1 MQSSPCNFAI
11 TIKTDRQKLISW
23 WLYMFYLFYL
33 TAFQKLYCAHLTGG
47 CINNSTGMFQKGSD
61 ISQPMGKMNSMWTS
75 GRQYN
80 LFHFDT
86 VCVHILHRAS
96 SSISQPSL
104 CHLPGVLFMRLT
116 PSSVTFVFIPS
127 VTSYSYP
134 RILSA
139 PLLYPERGPWS
150 QQLPVSQKTPLFP
163 PSVFPRLPPHPLPQ
177 HPCGTFPPSPL
188 VHSLLTSAGWGVPL
202 SVGSVRVELSLNW
215 SVEAEFSVS
224 VLGTSVSRLCLCK
237 YDSN

>member
-1 MQSSPCNFAI
+1 MHSWTVAVLIIPLGCF
-11 TIKTDRQKLISW
+11 RKL
-23 WLYMFYLFYL
+23 L
-33 TAFQKLYCAHLTGG
+33 TSHSRWEKWIACELLGVSIVF
-47 CINNSTGMFQKGSD
+47 STS
-61 ISQPMGKMNSMWTS
+61 T
-75 GRQYN
+75 QYV
-80 LFHFDT
+80 F
-86 VCVHILHRAS
+86 I
-96 SSISQPSL
+96 SSILPLLPSVSPL
-104 CHLPGVLFMRLT
+104 CHLPGVLLTRLT

-134 RILSA
+134 RLLSA

-202 SVGSVRVELSLNW
+202 SAGSGRVELSLNW
-215 SVEAEFSVS
+215 SVEAEFSIS
-224 VLGTSVSRLCLCK
+224 VQGMSVSRECLFK

>member
-1 MQSSPCNFAI
+1 MHTWTAAV
-11 TIKTDRQKLISW
+11 LIIP
-23 WLYMFYLFYL
+23 L
-33 TAFQKLYCAHLTGG
+33 G
-47 CINNSTGMFQKGSD
+47 CFRKIPTSHSRW
-61 ISQPMGKMNSMWTS
+61 GKINSMWTS
-75 GRQYN
+75 VRQYN

-86 VCVHILHRAS
+86 VWVHILHLAS

-116 PSSVTFVFIPS
+116 PSSATFVFIPS
-127 VTSYSYP
+127 VTSCSYP
-134 RILSA
+134 RVLSA

-202 SVGSVRVELSLNW
+202 SAGSVRVELSLNW

-224 VLGTSVSRLCLCK
+224 VQGTPATRLCLCK
-237 YDSN
+237 YDLN